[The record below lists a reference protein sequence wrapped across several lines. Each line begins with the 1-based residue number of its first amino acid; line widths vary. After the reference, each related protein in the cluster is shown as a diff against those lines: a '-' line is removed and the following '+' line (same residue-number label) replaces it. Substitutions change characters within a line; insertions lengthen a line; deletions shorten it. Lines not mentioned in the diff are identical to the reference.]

1 MKNTL
6 IIGASG
12 QIGKKL
18 TQIMVNNQ
26 QNVVAL
32 VRDKSK
38 LSDIKGEYLTI
49 VEGDLKKDFSHGFNQ
64 DENKQ
69 CDTVVFVAGSGGSTG
84 ADQTLLIDLWAA
96 CRAVDYAK
104 ANNVKHFVMV
114 SSIGADK
121 PEKGSEQMQPYLVA
135 KHMADEHLIN
145 SGLLYSIIRPGSLID
160 SDPSSKFTS
169 ERPTQKDQATI
180 TRGDVARALLFC
192 VNHPPTDN
200 TIVELFN
207 GEQPIEE
214 VL

>member
-18 TQIMVNNQ
+18 TQSMVDNQ
-26 QNVVAL
+26 QNVVAF

-38 LSDIKGEYLTI
+38 ISDIKAEQLAI
-49 VEGDLKKDFSHGFNQ
+49 VEGDLKEDFSHAFSQ
-64 DENKQ
+64 SASEQ

-84 ADQTLLIDLWAA
+84 ADLTLLIDLWAA

-121 PEKGSEQMQPYLVA
+121 PEQGPEEMQPYLVA

-145 SGLLYSIIRPGSLID
+145 SGLLYSIIRPGSLTD

-169 ERPTQKDQATI
+169 ERPAQKDQATI
-180 TRGDVARALLFC
+180 SRGDVAKALLYC
-192 VNHPPTDN
+192 VNHPPTDK

-207 GEQPIEE
+207 GEKPIEE